1 MIDRI
6 RFHAAAIPIL
16 ACGLMIEPAAATQS
30 VELFFTAHNGAP
42 IAHTASLSVAPG
54 DTIALEMIMTTDAQ
68 GVSAYG
74 VSVDFDSADQGRITL
89 DGFGNTLAPG
99 FAGHF
104 KDPFGPDNSL
114 GTPGFVESFN
124 AFAPLGEPNPLSE
137 SAQFAIGTLSFMV
150 TAGILDGP
158 AIIAPG
164 LLNVTIDGILSNE
177 FELIGDQFVFE
188 DVSAEYTFL
197 GATLQI
203 IPEPSTAMLLGAGL
217 GILSGIRRR
226 H

>member
-1 MIDRI
+1 
-6 RFHAAAIPIL
+6 
-16 ACGLMIEPAAATQS
+16 
-30 VELFFTAHNGAP
+30 
-42 IAHTASLSVAPG
+42 
-54 DTIALEMIMTTDAQ
+54 
-68 GVSAYG
+68 
-74 VSVDFDSADQGRITL
+74 
-89 DGFGNTLAPG
+89 
-99 FAGHF
+99 
-104 KDPFGPDNSL
+104 
-114 GTPGFVESFN
+114 
-124 AFAPLGEPNPLSE
+124 
-137 SAQFAIGTLSFMV
+137 V

-203 IPEPSTAMLLGAGL
+203 IPEPSTAMLLRAGL